1 MLFVLHH
8 PSLSFVKKKKMLV
21 NMLTMFFSKCHKK
34 VIKIS
39 PSASDK
45 KNQWHSISNYV
56 KQAK

>member
-8 PSLSFVKKKKMLV
+8 PSLSFVKKKKKMLV

-45 KNQWHSISNYV
+45 KISGTAF
-56 KQAK
+56 QIM

>member
-8 PSLSFVKKKKMLV
+8 PSLSFVKKKMLV

-45 KNQWHSISNYV
+45 KISGTAF
-56 KQAK
+56 QIM